1 MPIRPEDID
10 SSKLPVS
17 LRGYDRAAVDELL
30 KRVAWD
36 YRQALRV
43 EDSWAQERDRLKTQ
57 NADLEAR
64 LESQQTDFTK
74 ILAERLTVRDGASSS
89 RVTELEV
96 EVRRLQEEARR
107 LQDEARRL
115 QELVRRHESRRDLT
129 ETLLLTAKRSA
140 TEQREAA
147 RQEAEALLK
156 AAQRRAE
163 EIERDARVDAR
174 HASAEIG
181 RLQKLESDLR
191 DRLRDTL
198 EAVIGDNGRQA
209 ASQGEPA
216 EPEPAP

>member
-10 SSKLPVS
+10 PSKLPVA

-43 EDSWAQERDRLKTQ
+43 EDTWAHERDRLKAE
-57 NADLEAR
+57 NAELEAR
-64 LESQQTDFTK
+64 IESQQTDFTK
-74 ILAERLTVRDGASSS
+74 ILAERITVRDGASSTK
-89 RVTELEV
+89 VTELEA
-96 EVRRLQEEARR
+96 EVRRLQE
-107 LQDEARRL
+107 EARRL

-174 HASAEIG
+174 HATAEIG

>member
-30 KRVAWD
+30 KRVASD

-43 EDSWAQERDRLKTQ
+43 EDTWANERDRLKNR
-57 NADLEAR
+57 NAELEAR

-89 RVTELEV
+89 RVTELET
-96 EVRRLQEEARR
+96 EVGRLQE
-107 LQDEARRL
+107 EARRL
-115 QELVRRHESRRDLT
+115 QELVRRHEARRDLT

-140 TEQREAA
+140 TEQRESA
-147 RQEAEALLK
+147 RQDAEALLK

-174 HASAEIG
+174 HATAEIG

-198 EAVIGDNGRQA
+198 EAVIGDKDRQA
-209 ASQGEPA
+209 ASQGEAA
-216 EPEPAP
+216 EPEPAS

>member
-30 KRVAWD
+30 KRVASD

-43 EDSWAQERDRLKTQ
+43 EDTWANERDRLKNR
-57 NADLEAR
+57 NAELEAR

-89 RVTELEV
+89 RVTELET
-96 EVRRLQEEARR
+96 EVGRLQE
-107 LQDEARRL
+107 EARRL
-115 QELVRRHESRRDLT
+115 QELVRRHEARRDLT

-140 TEQREAA
+140 TEQRESA
-147 RQEAEALLK
+147 RQDAEALLK

-174 HASAEIG
+174 HATAEIG

>member
-10 SSKLPVS
+10 SNKLPVS

-30 KRVAWD
+30 KRVASD

-43 EDSWAQERDRLKTQ
+43 EDTWANERDRLKNR
-57 NADLEAR
+57 NAELEAR

-89 RVTELEV
+89 RVTELET
-96 EVRRLQEEARR
+96 EVGRLQE
-107 LQDEARRL
+107 EARRL
-115 QELVRRHESRRDLT
+115 QELVRRHEARRDLT

-140 TEQREAA
+140 TEQRESA
-147 RQEAEALLK
+147 RQDAEALLK

-174 HASAEIG
+174 HATAEIG

-198 EAVIGDNGRQA
+198 EAVIGDKDRQA
-209 ASQGEPA
+209 ASQGEAA
-216 EPEPAP
+216 EPEPAS